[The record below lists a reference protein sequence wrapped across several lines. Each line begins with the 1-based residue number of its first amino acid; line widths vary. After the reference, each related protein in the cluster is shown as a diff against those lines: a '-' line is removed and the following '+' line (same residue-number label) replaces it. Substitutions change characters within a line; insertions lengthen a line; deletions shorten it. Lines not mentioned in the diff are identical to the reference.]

1 MNELLKK
8 DVIIKILSVVFAIV
22 LWFIINPVQT
32 RTISVPLNVKN
43 EDTLKDK
50 NLMLKSKNYSRTVE
64 VVIRGNS
71 EKIKN
76 VTRDDFEASIDFSKI
91 TSVYDTELKIDGP
104 KYIGKEEGIIIK
116 DILQTSVKVELQRL
130 EKDAFVVEGVIS
142 GSPKSGYKVVYTD
155 LSPNSIVLQGADD
168 LIKSAASIK
177 TVIDVSNIDRDI
189 VQKKQPCKVY
199 DINGKEIPE
208 LSQDLYVDV
217 TVHVGKE
224 VPVTA
229 AIKGSPAVNYVI
241 GEIKTTPEK
250 LLITG
255 SPEVLSK
262 VNELKTSPID
272 IDGASKNV
280 EEVSSIV
287 FPTGVKPIDTQIKEA
302 TVNVEI
308 QQSYSKEITVPKSG
322 ISIINKL
329 DDSFAYEIKDDS
341 ITVKL
346 WGPELVLNG
355 VSTDGLSP
363 FIDASGLT
371 EGAHRAM
378 LKVNLPYDAKLDRDY
393 YVNISISKI
402 ADTNAEAEQNIE
414 NTE

>member
-8 DVIIKILSVVFAIV
+8 DIIIKILSVVFAIV
-22 LWFIINPVQT
+22 LWFVINPIQT
-32 RTISVPLNVKN
+32 RTISVYLTVKN
-43 EDTLKDK
+43 EDTLKNK
-50 NLMLKSKNYSRTVE
+50 NLILKNKNYSRTVE
-64 VVIRGNS
+64 VVIRGNN

-104 KYIGKEEGIIIK
+104 KYIGKEDGIIIK
-116 DILQTSVKVELQRL
+116 DVLQTSVQVELQRL

-142 GSPKSGYKVVYTD
+142 GSPKPGYKVVYTD
-155 LSPNSIVLQGADD
+155 VSPNSIVLQGADA

-199 DINGKEIPE
+199 DINGKEILE

-224 VPVTA
+224 VAVTA
-229 AIKGSPAVNYVI
+229 AIKGSPAINYVV

-262 VNELKTSPID
+262 INELKTSPVD
-272 IDGASKNV
+272 IDGASKNI

-287 FPTGVKPIDTQIKEA
+287 FPTGVKAIDAQIKEV
-302 TVNVEI
+302 TVNVGI
-308 QQSYSKEITVPKSG
+308 QQSYSKEITIPKSD

-329 DDSFAYEIKDDS
+329 DDSFTYEIKDDS

-346 WGPELVLNG
+346 WGPEPALNLVSIDSLN
-355 VSTDGLSP
+355 P
-363 FIDASGLT
+363 FIDASGFT
-371 EGAHRAM
+371 EGAHRAT
-378 LKVNLPYDAKLDRDY
+378 LKVRLPYDARLDRDY

-402 ADTNAEAEQNIE
+402 ADTNAETEQNVE
-414 NTE
+414 STE